1 MKRNFTENLSLLLKL
16 LVIVLVS
23 RLILFFVGYIGM
35 NTFPMYETI
44 KDQHAQSS
52 LNMDFGITI
61 FESRKPRLEDFYKF
75 DSGFYIQLADNGYP
89 RIKMSENNSPTVISF
104 FPLYPLLIRIMNYF
118 TNTNSSIFNALI
130 LSNILLVL
138 SLYYIYKICQI
149 RGFCKKE
156 IYLVIL
162 LILLYP
168 TSLFYS
174 VPYTESL
181 FLCLSAA
188 TLFYCSLRNYTAA
201 AIAAGLSAI
210 TRFPGFINIAYVFFI
225 MLVELNLRLDI
236 KRQLTRILCYMAIS
250 ILPITAYFSYMKYL
264 TGDFLAPLHDVGNWS
279 RKMSIPFKSY
289 IDYVRN
295 PYFFSSGSWN
305 NGVVSFIIAT
315 SIIAVFIIYL
325 IINRRR
331 MVKREW
337 LLLLYGFLLIVV
349 PFSNVGSVLVSIPR
363 YLMVSIPIYF
373 YIVEFF
379 RDKKFLFLSY
389 VFLFSTL
396 NTLMV
401 IGYFNGYNFVV

>member
-16 LVIVLVS
+16 LMIALVS
-23 RLILFFVGYIGM
+23 RLMICFVGYIGM

-44 KDQHAQSS
+44 KDQHTQSS

-61 FESRKPRLEDFYKF
+61 FQSRKPKLEDFYKF

-89 RIKMSENNSPTVISF
+89 KIKMSENNSPTSISF
-104 FPLYPLLIRIMNYF
+104 FPLYPLLIRLMNYF
-118 TNTNSSIFNALI
+118 SNNNSVLNAMLI
-130 LSNILLVL
+130 SNILLIF
-138 SLYYIYKICQI
+138 SLYYIYKFCEI
-149 RGFCKKE
+149 RGFHKKE

-188 TLFYCSLRNYTAA
+188 TLYYCSLNNYTAA

-225 MLVELNLRLDI
+225 MLAELNLKFDT
-236 KRQLTRILCYMAIS
+236 KKQLIQIFRNMIIS
-250 ILPITAYFSYMKYL
+250 ILPITVYFSYMKYL

-289 IDYVRN
+289 VDYIRN

-305 NGVVSFIIAT
+305 NGVVSFAIAT
-315 SIIAVFIIYL
+315 SIISVFIIYL
-325 IINRRR
+325 ILNRRR
-331 MVKREW
+331 MVKKEW
-337 LLLLYGFLLIVV
+337 IFFLYGFLLIVV

-363 YLMVSIPIYF
+363 YLMVSIPIYL

>member
-1 MKRNFTENLSLLLKL
+1 MKGNFTENLSLLFKL
-16 LVIVLVS
+16 LIIVLIS
-23 RLILFFVGYIGM
+23 RLILCFVGYIGM
-35 NTFPMYETI
+35 NTFPMYDTI
-44 KDQHAQSS
+44 KDKHAQST

-61 FESRKPRLEDFYKF
+61 NESRKPRLEDFYKF
-75 DSGFYIQLADNGYP
+75 DSGFYLQISDNGYP
-89 RIKMSENNSPTVISF
+89 KIKMSENNLPTSISF
-104 FPLYPLLIRIMNYF
+104 FPLYPLLIRAMHYI
-118 TNTNSSIFNALI
+118 TNSSSNIFNALL

-138 SLYYIYKICQI
+138 SLYYIYKLCEI
-149 RGFCKKE
+149 RGFDKKE

-162 LILLYP
+162 VILSYP

-188 TLFYCSLRNYTAA
+188 TLYYCSLNNYAA
-201 AIAAGLSAI
+201 ASVAAGLSAI
-210 TRFPGFINIAYVFFI
+210 TRFPGFINIAYVFFV
-225 MLVELNLRLDI
+225 MLLDTNLKFSSI
-236 KRQLTRILCYMAIS
+236 KQLTRIFHYMIIS
-250 ILPITAYFSYMKYL
+250 IIPITVYFSYMKYL

-289 IDYVRN
+289 IDYIRN

-305 NGVVSFIIAT
+305 NGVVSFVIAT
-315 SIIAVFIIYL
+315 SILAVFVIYIIL
-325 IINRRR
+325 NRKNMDR
-331 MVKREW
+331 KEW
-337 LLLLYGFLLIVV
+337 IFLLYGFLLIVV

-363 YLMVSIPIYF
+363 YLMVSIPIYL